1 MGVKLTRSVCLH
13 DILLGGTGCYLQPK
27 VPTRLS
33 CAVEWLTA
41 PSQIKVHNSSVVFP
55 WHATTSRPR
64 VFLSVTTKGSTSMP
78 AYVPLTSAADVLK
91 TLASELD
98 LSAEEVCICMTVC
111 PSPSVGN
118 AYLFLAL
125 VIIDYLFLLLVASWS
140 D

>member
-1 MGVKLTRSVCLH
+1 
-13 DILLGGTGCYLQPK
+13 
-27 VPTRLS
+27 
-33 CAVEWLTA
+33 
-41 PSQIKVHNSSVVFP
+41 
-55 WHATTSRPR
+55 
-64 VFLSVTTKGSTSMP
+64 MP